1 MSGGLIM
8 AENLMMTLVGKGMGR
23 QEAHELLRTIAMES
37 HEKENPFRD
46 LLVKNKEIG
55 KYLKE
60 KEIDAA
66 LDPKNYIGTAV
77 LQVEK
82 VIKELT

>member
-1 MSGGLIM
+1 M
-8 AENLMMTLVGKGMGR
+8 
-23 QEAHELLRTIAMES
+23 
-37 HEKENPFRD
+37 
-46 LLVKNKEIG
+46 KNKEIR

-66 LDPKNYIGTAV
+66 LNPKNYIGTAV

-82 VIKELT
+82 VVKELT